1 MGEMFGAGFL
11 PILGRAF
18 CFRSKFNSELY
29 GLGLLYSQG
38 ILNTIFSAFFQ
49 RSSLVEPF
57 VCSQLFVGVHRH
69 ICSALNDAVSV
80 LLI

>member
-11 PILGRAF
+11 PILDCAF
-18 CFRSKFNSELY
+18 CFRRKFNSELY
-29 GLGLLYSQG
+29 GLGLFYSQG

-57 VCSQLFVGVHRH
+57 VCS
-69 ICSALNDAVSV
+69 
-80 LLI
+80 